1 MLHKLLN
8 NFGISDYLSLIGV
21 VLAIY
26 VAQYY
31 YRYFTRVNP
40 LPGPFPFPFVGNLP
54 QFFFT
59 YELSIKNFLVDGQ
72 KKYGDIFEIYLG
84 GIRRIILCRADYID
98 KLLMPSTKS
107 QYMMRLPY
115 TKGLDDIGMNEK
127 GIILNH
133 NIKSWRYNRQFFT
146 QAILS
151 PKFTQEAIDWTN
163 KLFNELESY
172 WDKLYLKEEIV
183 GENKNAFDFSAW
195 LNRYTLL
202 Q

>member
-1 MLHKLLN
+1 MVKRNTVAYSRSILEGYDTDTTYSIILRR
-8 NFGISDYLSLIGV
+8 SDYIVMS
-21 VLAIY
+21 
-26 VAQYY
+26 
-31 YRYFTRVNP
+31 
-40 LPGPFPFPFVGNLP
+40 
-54 QFFFT
+54 
-59 YELSIKNFLVDGQ
+59 
-72 KKYGDIFEIYLG
+72 
-84 GIRRIILCRADYID
+84 
-98 KLLMPSTKS
+98 STKN

-133 NIKSWRYNRQFFT
+133 NIKSWKYNRQFFT

-163 KLFNELESY
+163 KLFNELENY

-195 LNRYTLL
+195 LNRYTNDMIIAVTTGERSYTMAGYYNI
-202 Q
+202 